1 MTDARLPAA
10 YLSAGGT
17 SFAAFLREVN
27 PEALPRAEGLPG
39 AAADLAPHGTT
50 IVALASRDSLI
61 MAGDRRATFGHLI
74 ASRDMEKVFVTA
86 EHSLA
91 GIAGSAGVG
100 IELIRL
106 FRVELEHYEKIEG
119 VGMSLQGQANRLAA
133 MVRANLSLAMQG
145 LAAVPVFGGYDR
157 SRDQVRLWSFDA
169 TGGSYAE
176 REHLSIGSGSLA
188 ARGALKKLWRP
199 GLTTPEALSV
209 AIEALYDAADDD
221 TATGGPDLARGIWP
235 TIAIAD
241 EQGAR
246 FIATDEVSA
255 IVAEVLA
262 RREAPR

>member
-17 SFAAFLREVN
+17 SFTAFLQAVR
-27 PEALPRAEGLPG
+27 PDLLPRAEALPH
-39 AAADLAPHGTT
+39 AAGDLAPHGTT
-50 IVALASRDSLI
+50 IVALASADALV
-61 MAGDRRATFGHLI
+61 MAGDRRATMGHFI

-86 EHSLA
+86 ERSLA

-106 FRVELEHYEKIEG
+106 FRVELEHYEKLEG
-119 VGMSLQGQANRLAA
+119 VVMSLQGQANRLAA

-145 LAAVPVFGGYDR
+145 LAAVPIFGGYDDER
-157 SRDQVRLWSFDA
+157 EQVRLWSFDA

-176 REHLSIGSGSLA
+176 REHHSIGSGSLA

-199 GLTTPEALSV
+199 GLTTAEALAV

-221 TATGGPDLARGIWP
+221 TATGGPDLARGVWP
-235 TIAIAD
+235 TVAIAD
-241 EQGAR
+241 ADGAR
-246 FIATDEVSA
+246 FIPSAEVGA
-255 IVAEVLA
+255 VVAEVVT